1 MKTTFKIIL
10 SLIIVIG
17 ILTGIALTYFYF
29 QVWKKPLLTDRSNKE
44 LFIPTDAS
52 FKSLL
57 DSIHEWPM
65 RLDTSSFAL
74 IARSRELDKR
84 IKPGRYIIS
93 GSANIQ
99 EVINQLK
106 IGNQTPVKLTFSHI
120 NSFQE
125 LAGKI
130 ADYIEA
136 DSLELLNEF
145 YRTDRQWPDGIT
157 NKNQRGVFIP
167 NTYEF
172 YWNTSAEDFVARMI
186 IEYHRFWTDERREKA
201 AILNL
206 SPHEVI
212 ILASIVEKETV
223 KHDEMP
229 RVAGLYLNRLQKNW
243 KLQSDPTVIFAKQQ
257 VDPTFIPQRVLYS
270 DLEIDSPYN
279 TYKNYGLP
287 PGPIGFPST
296 KALQAVL
303 NPEVHDYLFM
313 CANPDSPGYHSFARN
328 DREHSVNKQK
338 YIQWLQK
345 QGIRR

>member
-1 MKTTFKIIL
+1 MRTSFKIIL
-10 SLIIVIG
+10 SLIIVFG
-17 ILTGIALTYFYF
+17 ILTGIALAYFYYR
-29 QVWKKPLLTDRSNKE
+29 VWKKPLLTDQYDKE
-44 LFIPTDAS
+44 LFIPTGAT
-52 FKSLL
+52 FKTLL
-57 DSIHEWPM
+57 DSVYEWPM
-65 RLDTSSFAL
+65 NLDTSSFAL
-74 IARSRELDKR
+74 IARSRELDKK

-93 GSANIQ
+93 KNANIK

-106 IGNQTPVKLTFSHI
+106 AGNQTPVKVTFSHI
-120 NSFQE
+120 SSFQE

-130 ADYIEA
+130 AQYIEA
-136 DSLELLNEF
+136 DSSSLLNEF
-145 YRTDRQWPDGIT
+145 FRTDRQWPDGIT

-172 YWNTSAEDFVARMI
+172 YWNTSAADFVERMI

-201 AILNL
+201 AAQNL

-223 KHDEMP
+223 KQDEMP
-229 RVAGLYLNRLQKNW
+229 KVAGLYLNRLRKNW

-257 VDPTFIPQRVLYS
+257 VDPSFIPQRVLYS
-270 DLEIDSPYN
+270 DLEFDSPYN
-279 TYKNYGLP
+279 TYIYFGLP

-296 KALQAVL
+296 KALKAVL

-338 YIQWLQK
+338 YIKWLQK
-345 QGIRR
+345 QGIQR